1 MWKHVRDRVSIF
13 KHKGE
18 YATEHD
24 LLQLYVYVLLIW
36 GFYRLI
42 FRFPESVEELVLK
55 PLVFLLPV
63 VLRIRTDGKTWAE
76 RLNSIGI
83 TWKNLFAALAFG
95 LSLGV
100 FYLFVGRMGQLF
112 RFGASA
118 PYGNTPDNPVSV
130 LILALATALSEE
142 ILFVGYFLPRLSKL
156 WKDEWKV
163 ALAVAIAFASLHVP
177 ILIFHYRFPAGLVV
191 GQFLLTFVLGFG
203 NSVLMLRLKNVVAP
217 ILSHTLW
224 GIAVLLFR

>member
-1 MWKHVRDRVSIF
+1 MWKHVRERVSIF

-24 LLQLYVYVLLIW
+24 LLHLYVYVLMIW

-42 FRFPESVEELVLK
+42 FRFPLAVEEVIMK
-55 PLVFLLPV
+55 PFVFLLPV
-63 VLRIRTDGKTWAE
+63 FLRIRTDGKNWAE

-112 RFGASA
+112 RFGSSA
-118 PYGNTPDNPVSV
+118 PYGDTPDNPVNV
-130 LILALATALSEE
+130 IILALATAVSEE
-142 ILFVGYFLPRLSKL
+142 ILFVGYFLPRLHKL
-156 WKDEWKV
+156 WKAEWKV
-163 ALAVAIAFASLHVP
+163 AAVVAVAFAALHLP
-177 ILIFHYRFPAGLVV
+177 ILVFHYHFPVGLVI

-203 NSVLMLRLKNVVAP
+203 NCVLMLRLKNVVAP
-217 ILSHTLW
+217 ILSHALW

>member
-1 MWKHVRDRVSIF
+1 MLSHVRERVSIF

-42 FRFPESVEELVLK
+42 FRFPLEVEEVVLK
-55 PLVFLLPV
+55 PLVFLVPV
-63 VLRIRTDGKTWAE
+63 FLRIRTDGKTWAE

-112 RFGASA
+112 RFGSSA
-118 PYGNTPDNPVSV
+118 PYGNTSDSPVNV
-130 LILALATALSEE
+130 ILLALATAISEE
-142 ILFVGYFLPRLSKL
+142 ILFVGYFLPRLHRL
-156 WKDEWKV
+156 WKQEWKV
-163 ALAVAIAFASLHVP
+163 AMMVAVGFAALHVP
-177 ILIFHYRFPAGLVV
+177 ILVFHYHFPVGLVL

-217 ILSHTLW
+217 ILSHALW